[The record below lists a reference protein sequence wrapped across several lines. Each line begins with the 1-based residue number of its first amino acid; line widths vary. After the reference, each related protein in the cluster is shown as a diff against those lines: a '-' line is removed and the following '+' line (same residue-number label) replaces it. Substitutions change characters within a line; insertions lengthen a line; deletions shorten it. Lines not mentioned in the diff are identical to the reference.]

1 MGLQKKMFDR
11 EAKSFSTKAALERS
25 HRIIIVYFRIVSYH
39 LMVPMQ
45 TTVYNMTMN
54 LNWGLIRLVSQIDRF
69 DASWASLSMKEGHQL
84 KQLKSI
90 ATVRSVGAST
100 RIEGSQLSDDEV
112 EVLLSQLD
120 ISKLEDR
127 DSQEVVGYFDALDL
141 ISESG
146 INIEITESN
155 LKYLHQ
161 VLLRHSRKDDWHRG
175 DYKQQSNAVEAR
187 MPDGSRQIIF
197 QTTEPGFPTQD
208 AMQGLLD
215 WYNRD
220 DQTHPLV
227 KCALFCYEFVTIHPF
242 QDGNGRLSR
251 LLTTLLLLKQGY
263 SWIEYVSFEHE
274 IESRKT
280 EYYRV
285 LRRSQANR
293 PQEDITDWI
302 VFFFDALGNIQH
314 QLMQKLSLHETDA
327 SISPRHKSILHFI
340 ESHPGCKSG
349 EISAQL
355 NIPSPSVKRLLSELV
370 EKNLLLKH
378 GVGPGTN
385 YTLA

>member
-1 MGLQKKMFDR
+1 
-11 EAKSFSTKAALERS
+11 
-25 HRIIIVYFRIVSYH
+25 
-39 LMVPMQ
+39 MQ

-54 LNWGLIRLVSQIDRF
+54 LNWGLIRLISQIDRF
-69 DASWASLSMKEGHQL
+69 DATWSSILKKEGHQL
-84 KQLKSI
+84 RQLKSI

-100 RIEGSQLSDDEV
+100 RIEGSQLSDADV
-112 EVLLSQLD
+112 ESLLSQID

-146 INIEITESN
+146 MDIELSENN

-161 VLLRHSRKDDWHRG
+161 VLLKHSRKDDWHRG

-187 MPDGSRQIIF
+187 MPDGNRQIIF
-197 QTTEPGFPTQD
+197 QTTDPGFPTQE

-215 WYNRD
+215 WYHRD

-251 LLTTLLLLKQGY
+251 LLTTLLLLKHGY
-263 SWIEYVSFEHE
+263 GWIEYVSFEHE

-293 PQEDITDWI
+293 PHEDITDWI
-302 VFFFDALGNIQH
+302 VFFFDALGNIQE
-314 QLMQKLSLHETDA
+314 QLMRKISLQEADA
-327 SISPRHKSILHFI
+327 SMSPRHTAILLFV
-340 ESHPGCKSG
+340 ESHPSCKSG

-370 EKNLLLKH
+370 EKNLLMKH

-385 YTLA
+385 YTLE